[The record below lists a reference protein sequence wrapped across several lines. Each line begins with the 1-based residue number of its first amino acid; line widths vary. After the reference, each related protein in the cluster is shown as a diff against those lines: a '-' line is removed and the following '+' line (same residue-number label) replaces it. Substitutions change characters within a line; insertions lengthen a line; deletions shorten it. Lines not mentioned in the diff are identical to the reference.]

1 MMRPFVLALFLGF
14 LQICSFSHAF
24 VSPSSSKFHAKKSFP
39 VLFDGPG
46 TVGEE
51 VVVPEIKIDA
61 ADAVFDPTK
70 GKVVTWTAE
79 YKASQQV
86 VEGKR
91 SLDDYLAL
99 PPSQYSVLDEGMIQ
113 RLGENRFRTQ
123 VDPINMFG
131 NKVIPVLEVEVD
143 VSKDRPMST
152 LTVTKCEI
160 TGSEAADKANGTF
173 KVESRTIIDYER
185 PSLLMRKLQVDVNLR
200 IRFRLPERA
209 PVPVALAER
218 TGNFLMRQSLK
229 LVASQFVRIL
239 AKDYKQ
245 WSQGLNDDRKPV
257 E

>member
-1 MMRPFVLALFLGF
+1 
-14 LQICSFSHAF
+14 
-24 VSPSSSKFHAKKSFP
+24 
-39 VLFDGPG
+39 
-46 TVGEE
+46 
-51 VVVPEIKIDA
+51 
-61 ADAVFDPTK
+61 
-70 GKVVTWTAE
+70 
-79 YKASQQV
+79 
-86 VEGKR
+86 
-91 SLDDYLAL
+91 
-99 PPSQYSVLDEGMIQ
+99 MIQ

-173 KVESRTIIDYER
+173 KVESRTIIDSR
-185 PSLLMRKLQVDVNLR
+185 AAFPPNAQAASRRQPPHWL
-200 IRFRLPERA
+200 RLPERA